1 MFSRMFLYSMIACLV
16 LMGYDGPKGDSGLLG
31 LKTQKWN
38 VKQEKLKNNTGFL
51 NLFANSASKV
61 EFLSTKLF

>member
-51 NLFANSASKV
+51 NLFCQ
-61 EFLSTKLF
+61 